1 MAFGKKKQLQAEA
14 EAERLAKE
22 QSAKRGKPRI
32 VREKPMI
39 APVAKPTKRIML
51 SPIVQPV
58 AMVPYNSED
67 ESVIDYDGEY

>member
-1 MAFGKKKQLQAEA
+1 MAFGKKQKLQAEA
-14 EAERLAKE
+14 QRQAKE
-22 QSAKRGKPRI
+22 QNMGRGKPRI

-67 ESVIDYDGEY
+67 ESVIDYDSEY